1 MKKLLLIPALLAGSL
16 TFASQYDYEFTPLIG
31 YNIAEG
37 NIDIDNHA
45 VFGAEVQ
52 FNNLGTTLAPELSV
66 LYSNA
71 DYANSNTSTDIFRI
85 ALNGVYEYDKFDSF
99 TPLAK
104 IGFGYETLDKHAVE
118 NYDSMFA
125 DIGIGAKVPFTD
137 SIALKLE
144 AVYMLKHNDS
154 RNDSNLA
161 LLAGINFAF
170 GESTQKTAPV
180 AKEEPKEEVVEEEVI
195 VVIQKDYDNDG
206 IIDAED
212 KCPNT
217 PEATRVDANGCALDT
232 DKDGIADS
240 HDKCPNT
247 PQGSVVDTQ
256 GCKVVMDDDKDGVLN
271 NVDKCPATPANTK
284 VDAEGCTLNL
294 DTDNDGVLNAQDKC
308 PNTPDGYS
316 VDAEGCVQTLN
327 LQINFENA
335 SYNVDAQS
343 QKNIEKFAKFL
354 KDSPAYNVQII
365 GYTDSIGRESSNKKL
380 SQKRADAVRK
390 LLIADGV
397 EANRITAVGLGE
409 VNPIASNKTAEGRA
423 QNRRIEA
430 KLIKTK

>member
-1 MKKLLLIPALLAGSL
+1 MKKSLLLSALLIGSL
-16 TFASQYDYEFTPLIG
+16 SFASQYDYEFTPLIG
-31 YNIAEG
+31 YNITEG
-37 NIDIDNHA
+37 NIDIDDHA
-45 VFGAEVQ
+45 VFGAEIQ

-71 DYANSNTSTDIFRI
+71 EYSPSNDSTDIFRI
-85 ALNGVYEYDKFDSF
+85 ALNGVYEYDKFDAI

-104 IGFGYETLDKHAVE
+104 IGFGYETLDKHAYST
-118 NYDSMFA
+118 YDSMFA
-125 DIGIGAKVPFTD
+125 DIGVGAKVPFTE
-137 SIALKLE
+137 SVALKLE
-144 AVYMLKHNDS
+144 AVYMLKSNAS

-170 GESTQKTAPV
+170 GEASQKSAPV
-180 AKEEPKEEVVEEEVI
+180 QKSEPEEVVEEEVVV
-195 VVIQKDYDNDG
+195 VVIEKDDDNDG
-206 IIDAED
+206 IINADD

-217 PEATRVDANGCALDT
+217 PQATRVDNNGCALDS

-247 PQGSVVDTQ
+247 PQGTVVDAK
-256 GCKVVMDDDKDGVLN
+256 GCKIILDDDKDGVLN
-271 NVDKCPATPANTK
+271 NADKCPSTPAGTK
-284 VDAEGCTLNL
+284 VDAQGCTLNL
-294 DTDNDGVLNAQDKC
+294 DLDNDGVLNAQDKC
-308 PNTPDGYS
+308 PNTPDGYA
-316 VDAEGCVQTLN
+316 VDTDGCVQELN

-354 KDSPAYNVQII
+354 KDSPAYNVEII
-365 GYTDSIGRESSNKKL
+365 GYTDSVGRESSNKKL
-380 SQKRADAVRK
+380 SQNRADAVRK
-390 LLIADGV
+390 LLIANGV
-397 EANRITAVGLGE
+397 AASRITAIGLGE
-409 VNPIASNKTAEGRA
+409 VNPIATNKTAEGRA

>member
-1 MKKLLLIPALLAGSL
+1 MKKSLLLSALLAGTLS
-16 TFASQYDYEFTPLIG
+16 FASQYDYEFTPLIG
-31 YNIAEG
+31 YNITEG
-37 NIDIDNHA
+37 NIGIDNSG

-52 FNNLGTTLAPELSV
+52 FNNLGGTLSPELSV
-66 LYSNA
+66 LYTNA
-71 DYANSNTSTDIFRI
+71 DYKVSNDSTDIYRI
-85 ALNGVYEYDKFDSF
+85 ALNGVYEYEKFDSF

-104 IGFGYETLDKHAVE
+104 IGFGYETLDKHQSS

-125 DIGIGAKVPFTD
+125 DVGVGAKIPFTEAV
-137 SIALKLE
+137 ALKLE
-144 AVYMLKHNDS
+144 AIYMLKSNAS

-161 LLAGINFAF
+161 LVAGINFAF
-170 GESTQKTAPV
+170 GEATQKTAPV
-180 AKEEPKEEVVEEEVI
+180 EEIVEEEVV
-195 VVIQKDYDNDG
+195 VVIQKDDDDDG
-206 IIDAED
+206 IINADD

-217 PEATRVDANGCALDT
+217 PLATRVDSNGCALDS

-247 PQGSVVDTQ
+247 PQGTVVDAK
-256 GCKVVMDDDKDGVLN
+256 GCKVILDDDKDGVLN
-271 NVDKCPATPANTK
+271 NADKCPSTPAGTQ
-284 VDAEGCTLNL
+284 VDADGCTLNL
-294 DTDNDGVLNAQDKC
+294 DTDNDGVLNTQDKC

-316 VDAEGCVQTLN
+316 VNSDGCVQELN

-343 QKNIEKFAKFL
+343 QKNIEKFAQFL
-354 KDSPAYNVQII
+354 KDAPAYDVEII
-365 GYTDSIGRESSNKKL
+365 GYTDSVGSEASNKRL
-380 SQKRADAVRK
+380 SQKRADVVRK

-409 VNPIASNKTAEGRA
+409 ANPIATNKTAEGRA

>member
-1 MKKLLLIPALLAGSL
+1 MKKSLLLSALLIGSL
-16 TFASQYDYEFTPLIG
+16 SFASQYDYEFTPLIG
-31 YNIAEG
+31 YNITEG

-45 VFGAEVQ
+45 VFGAEIQ

-71 DYANSNTSTDIFRI
+71 DYSPSNDSTDIFRI
-85 ALNGVYEYDKFDSF
+85 ALNGVYEYDKFDSI

-104 IGFGYETLDKHAVE
+104 IGFGYETLDKHAYE
-118 NYDSMFA
+118 TYDSMFA
-125 DIGIGAKVPFTD
+125 DIGVGAKVPFTD
-137 SIALKLE
+137 AIALKLE
-144 AVYMLKHNDS
+144 AVYMLKHNNS

-170 GESTQKTAPV
+170 GQSTQKSSPV
-180 AKEEPKEEVVEEEVI
+180 EEEPKAEEVEEEVVV
-195 VVIQKDYDNDG
+195 VVIEKDDDNDG
-206 IIDAED
+206 IINADDKCPNTPQATRVDDNGCALDSDRDGIADSRD

-217 PEATRVDANGCALDT
+217 PEDTVVDA
-232 DKDGIADS
+232 
-240 HDKCPNT
+240 
-247 PQGSVVDTQ
+247 Q
-256 GCKVVMDDDKDGVLN
+256 GCKLILDDDKDGVLN
-271 NVDKCPATPANTK
+271 NTDKCPNTPLGTQ
-284 VDAEGCTLNL
+284 VDPQGCPLNL
-294 DTDNDGVLNAQDKC
+294 DLDNDGVLNAQDKC

-316 VDAEGCVQTLN
+316 VDADGCVQTLN

-354 KDSPAYNVQII
+354 KDSPAYNVEII

-397 EANRITAVGLGE
+397 EAGRITAIGLGE
-409 VNPIASNKTAEGRA
+409 INPIASNKTAAGRA